1 MGTYSI
7 GRHKDGTGFDV
18 SVVSDNG
25 ARHTMLGF
33 KRRRAAE
40 AWIADDRRGAA
51 ADVSDDPW
59 KPSEFRMS
67 GAPDGH

>member
-1 MGTYSI
+1 MATYSI

-33 KRRRAAE
+33 KSRWAAE
-40 AWIADDRRGAA
+40 AWIADDGAA
-51 ADVSDDPW
+51 RL
-59 KPSEFRMS
+59 RM
-67 GAPDGH
+67 